1 VPPVAPVALVHGW
14 GGSFAQTW
22 QSVGWEALLQDGG
35 RDVIGVDLLGH
46 GTNIKSHDPADYL
59 DLTPAVVD
67 AIAGHQQVAGLGF
80 SLGAHTLLRLAVDQ
94 PGRFDQLVVMG
105 VGKSLLEPQRSTTI
119 IDALEGNA
127 DPEDRL
133 SEMFVR
139 YAATPGNDQ
148 PALLACMKAERPRL
162 TVEELATITCPVLV
176 ILGDRDFAGPAEPLV
191 EALPNARLVSLAGVD
206 HFATP
211 ESFAAIDAAL
221 EFLGALPP

>member
-1 VPPVAPVALVHGW
+1 VPAVTPVVLVHGW

-46 GTNIKSHDPADYL
+46 GNNTKSHDPSDYL
-59 DLTPAVVD
+59 DLTPPIVE
-67 AIAGHQQVAGLGF
+67 AITGHERVAGLGF
-80 SLGAHTLLRLAVDQ
+80 SLGAHTLLRVAAEN
-94 PGRFDQLVVMG
+94 PHRFEQLVIMG
-105 VGKSLLEPQRSTTI
+105 IGKSVITPEPSTAI
-119 IDALEGNA
+119 VDALEGRA

-133 SEMFVR
+133 AEMFVR

-148 PALLACMKAERPRL
+148 QALLACMKAERVPL
-162 TVEELATITCPVLV
+162 TPAQLAAITCPVLV
-176 ILGDRDFAGPAEPLV
+176 IIGDRDFAGPGEPLV
-191 EALPNARLVSLAGVD
+191 EALPNARLVTLAGVD

-221 EFLGALPP
+221 EFLGAVPA